1 MFWLTSILLFFTKLN
16 FQNLSILMST
26 LYNPQMSLIPLY
38 DMILSSLRNQG
49 KASEPLKRNKISHQ
63 LLHCCSFD
71 EQRSIALGILTVCDM
86 LKSFSFY
93 PEMDHGMRLLN
104 LWTLFL
110 KTVSR
115 NRCNCFQQQSSLEKW
130 CPGDSAPPQV
140 IERLPASFR
149 KVKEPWEGID
159 LVFLPLSLFVS
170 HIAFQTVPR
179 VNHSFIKVV
188 NFVLI
193 FCCSPA
199 VLIFM
204 FCRTF

>member
-1 MFWLTSILLFFTKLN
+1 
-16 FQNLSILMST
+16 
-26 LYNPQMSLIPLY
+26 
-38 DMILSSLRNQG
+38 MILSSLRNQG

-63 LLHCCSFD
+63 LLHYCSFD
-71 EQRSIALGILTVCDM
+71 EHRSIALGILTVCDM

-110 KTVSR
+110 IMVSR

-130 CPGDSAPPQV
+130 CPGDSVPPQV

-149 KVKEPWEGID
+149 KVKEPWGGID

-170 HIAFQTVPR
+170 HVAFQTVQR
-179 VNHSFIKVV
+179 INHSFIKVV

-199 VLIFM
+199 VLYVLSHLLKESGSVPLSF
-204 FCRTF
+204 FV